1 MSASPSYHGKQY
13 GEQSRT
19 ARGEVVKSRAEKQ
32 IADYFNENNIRYIYE
47 DQAKT
52 TLSAFREKISKP
64 DFLLTDYNVYVEYWG
79 LVDVGD
85 SEQRSRYQRDMRW
98 KMKQYYDNGLKFI
111 SLYPWHL
118 NDLDGAFK
126 TQFKKVLG
134 KDLVAGAVN
143 ERSVYALSV
152 SAGFQ
157 NVLGAGIATQLEQTE
172 VRLAYRPF
180 YFVNYDCFAQGNFLY
195 ERVNLQSSGTVVLD
209 GESGQVVDML
219 VKSGASPNISPS
231 GNFVDCGES
240 QAVEMPRSEVAGG
253 FAFSKF
259 EAFPA
264 KIASKDAERIVQV
277 EIAKNL
283 SETHSRTLKSGK
295 VASKTIRPYANEVR
309 ITSVKLANIPILT
322 ALFKSKA
329 KSYLRVLQSTTNHV
343 LTDDLIYCNVGD
355 LHHDEIFLVCEA
367 CGSLACK
374 DHGKLCVVCN
384 KSLCVN
390 HVVQK
395 GLILKKFY
403 CDSDVPDASRR
414 DRK

>member
-1 MSASPSYHGKQY
+1 
-13 GEQSRT
+13 
-19 ARGEVVKSRAEKQ
+19 VKSRAEKQ
-32 IADYFNENNIRYIYE
+32 IADYFNENNIKYVYE
-47 DQAKT
+47 DLAKT
-52 TLSAFREKISKP
+52 TRSAFRDKISKP
-64 DFLLTDYNVYVEYWG
+64 DFLLPDYNVYVEYWG

-85 SEQRSRYQRDMRW
+85 SEQRNRYQRDMRW
-98 KMKQYYDNGLKFI
+98 KMRQYYDNGLKFI

-126 TQFKKVLG
+126 TQFKKALG
-134 KDLVAGAVN
+134 KDLITGPVN

-152 SAGFQ
+152 STGFQ
-157 NVLGAGIATQLEQTE
+157 NVLGAGIAAQLERAE
-172 VRLAYRPF
+172 VRLAYKPF

-195 ERVNLQSSGTVVLD
+195 ERVNLQSSGTVVLE
-209 GESGQVVDML
+209 GESGRVVDIL
-219 VKSGASPNISPS
+219 VKSGTSPDMPQN
-231 GNFVDCGES
+231 GTYVDCEEF
-240 QAVEMPRSEVAGG
+240 QAIELPRSKVAGG

-264 KIASKDAERIVQV
+264 KITSKDAERITQV

-295 VASKTIRPYANEVR
+295 EASKTIRPYANEVR
-309 ITSVKLANIPILT
+309 ITSAKLANIPILT
-322 ALFKSKA
+322 ALFRSKG
-329 KSYLRVLQSTTNHV
+329 KSYFRVLQSTTNHV
-343 LTDDLIYCNVGD
+343 LTDDLIYCNVGK
-355 LHHDEIFLVCEA
+355 LHHDQIFLVCDT

-374 DHGKLCVVCN
+374 DHGKLCAVCN
-384 KSLCVN
+384 KRLCVN

-403 CDSDVPDASRR
+403 CDSHVPVASTR